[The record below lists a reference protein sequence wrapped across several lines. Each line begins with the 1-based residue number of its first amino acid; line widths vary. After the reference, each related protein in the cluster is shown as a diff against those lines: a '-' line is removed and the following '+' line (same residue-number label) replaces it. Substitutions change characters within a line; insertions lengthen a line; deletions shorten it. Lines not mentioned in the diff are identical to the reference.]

1 MKKEL
6 YNLDQYEDILT
17 KEQMRIVCH
26 ISKRKA
32 MYLLQSGLIP
42 CINTGKKTHTY
53 LIKKTDI
60 ENYLRD
66 REVNPWRYA
75 VSYPKQASATD
86 RSRIKNTLYIVDV
99 IQHQNMWTYYNNQLI
114 PYPALMNVTQVK
126 SFTGYGENTIRNWI
140 NKGILRYLD
149 CIAGWRIPKTWLLQF
164 LCSEY
169 YNKISRKTPR
179 HLSYIAEMLRL
190 YA

>member
-53 LIKKTDI
+53 IRHFREYGYPVPRSERKTVI
-60 ENYLRD
+60 RTFD
-66 REVNPWRYA
+66 RP
-75 VSYPKQASATD
+75 P
-86 RSRIKNTLYIVDV
+86 
-99 IQHQNMWTYYNNQLI
+99 
-114 PYPALMNVTQVK
+114 
-126 SFTGYGENTIRNWI
+126 
-140 NKGILRYLD
+140 
-149 CIAGWRIPKTWLLQF
+149 F
-164 LCSEY
+164 LCY
-169 YNKISRKTPR
+169 DVDTKRNGGQF
-179 HLSYIAEMLRL
+179 
-190 YA
+190 YAREKSQNEVFGL

>member
-86 RSRIKNTLYIVDV
+86 RSRIK
-99 IQHQNMWTYYNNQLI
+99 
-114 PYPALMNVTQVK
+114 K
-126 SFTGYGENTIRNWI
+126 
-140 NKGILRYLD
+140 
-149 CIAGWRIPKTWLLQF
+149 
-164 LCSEY
+164 Y